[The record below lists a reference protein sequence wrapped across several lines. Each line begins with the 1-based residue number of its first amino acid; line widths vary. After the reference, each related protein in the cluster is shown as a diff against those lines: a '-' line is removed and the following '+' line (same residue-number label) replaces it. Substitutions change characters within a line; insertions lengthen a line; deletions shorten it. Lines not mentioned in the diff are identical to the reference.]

1 MEYDGSEPLNNLDH
15 EEFCHHFIRTRNI
28 ATSGKEIGV
37 NKRQNAHTISKRPE
51 VQARINHLKK
61 EILDELGLDDY
72 YVLKNLKSIAERC
85 MQAEA
90 VTDREGAP
98 IVEVN
103 DGEMSAIYKFDA
115 QAAIKANE
123 LIGKH
128 VGMFNDKVK
137 HEHTGADGKPIS
149 MNLEVTFTDEPN
161 QSTD

>member
-1 MEYDGSEPLNNLDH
+1 MEYNGSEPLENLKH
-15 EEFCHHFIRTRNI
+15 EEFCHHFIRTRNVSQ
-28 ATSGKEIGV
+28 SGKEIGIT
-37 NKRQNAHTISKRPE
+37 KRQNSHVIYKRDE
-51 VQARINHLKK
+51 VQARIAFLKK
-61 EILDELGLDDY
+61 ELLDELGLDDY

-128 VGMFNDKVK
+128 VGMFKEK
-137 HEHTGADGKPIS
+137 LEITGANGKDLAPP
-149 MNLEVTFTDEPN
+149 TFNIIGVKPN
-161 QSTD
+161 GDRE